1 MLHEVR
7 EIISIG
13 GNDAE
18 ALVPGMTPNN
28 CIVHIPEDKGDQI
41 GEQIRGRDRSTG
53 MPIWERD
60 LRQR

>member
-18 ALVPGMTPNN
+18 ALFSGMSPNN
-28 CIVHIPEDKGDQI
+28 RVVHIPR
-41 GEQIRGRDRSTG
+41 IRE
-53 MPIWERD
+53 IK
-60 LRQR
+60 